1 MTDRSEL
8 DVGIPMAT
16 STNPEPK
23 KPIQP
28 FVPVRPDERTDLYSR
43 KELLV
48 LTTTDPRN
56 ELDEMSEPQR
66 FQKDVKKP
74 AET

>member
-16 STNPEPK
+16 ATNPEPK

-74 AET
+74 AGT